1 MAVGRNPSFARSWPW
16 LLAPAGVALAWLAGV
31 EQLRN
36 GRPWTFLVS
45 DLIPGLLIIAA
56 GLLIW
61 RLRPQN
67 RCWWMLVAAGFAW
80 FIGDFEHSSNE
91 AIAVFAFA
99 FGRWYGPFLGWA
111 LLAYPGGRVRSRFGR
126 ALVVALFAL
135 FAMRSLSR
143 LFLHVPPDVAG
154 FGTTNR
160 FLPITDDRWWRLV
173 EEVFAWGYVGVML
186 LVLANVAFQWL
197 RSSRPGRRMISPAL
211 FAASVLTA
219 AVAFEVATGW
229 NAGIPPATDVRA
241 AYVVSWAYA
250 AVALALAAG
259 IFRLRWTR
267 SAVIDMIA
275 DLGPDAP
282 PARLGDALSRALGDQ
297 SLTLLPWSAA
307 ASSYVDANGIPVDL
321 PRDLPNRAVTQ
332 IERGGQPVAAI
343 EHDVALLEDPGLVN
357 AVVAAVRLT
366 IDNERLQDEIETQLA
381 EVEASRS
388 RIVAASDAERRR
400 IERNLHDGAQQ
411 RLVTIALALKLAE
424 ARLDT
429 AESPDIRAAL
439 GQAVKDLAEA
449 IDELRDLARGIHP
462 PILSESGLR
471 PALES
476 LAERSTV
483 PVQLDVRLSE
493 EPPGAV
499 AAAAYF
505 AVSEA
510 LTNIAKHANAG
521 QATVSVAGVDGIVRL
536 EVSDDGVGGAE
547 GNVGTGLVGIA
558 DRVAAVGGTMHVHS
572 PPGEG
577 TRLTMELPCASS

>member
-1 MAVGRNPSFARSWPW
+1 MATGPNARWARSWPW
-16 LLAPAGVALAWLAGV
+16 LLAPAGAAVAWLAAR

-36 GRPWTFLVS
+36 GRPWTFLVA
-45 DLIPGLLIIAA
+45 DVITGLLIIVA

-61 RLRPQN
+61 RLRPHN

-80 FIGDFEHSSNE
+80 FVGDFEHSANE

-99 FGRWYGPFLGWA
+99 FGWWYGAFLGWA
-111 LLAYPGGRVRSRFGR
+111 LLTYPSGWVRSRHSR
-126 ALVVALFAL
+126 VIVVALFVM
-135 FAMRSLSR
+135 FATRSLSR

-154 FGTTNR
+154 FGTRNR
-160 FLPITDDRWWRLV
+160 FLPVTDDRWWRLA
-173 EEVFAWGYVGVML
+173 EDVFAWGYAALM
-186 LVLANVAFQWL
+186 VLALVSVAVEWF
-197 RSSRPGRRMISPAL
+197 RSSKAGRRMISPAL
-211 FAASVLTA
+211 FAASLLTA
-219 AVAFEVATGW
+219 AVVYEFAIGW
-229 NAGIPPATDVRA
+229 NAAIPPATPVRIY
-241 AYVVSWAYA
+241 YVVWWAYA

-259 IFRLRWTR
+259 ILRLRRTR

-275 DLGPDAP
+275 DLGHDTP

-307 ASSYVDANGIPVDL
+307 AGSYVDDRGLAVDL

-366 IDNERLQDEIETQLA
+366 IDNERLQDEIEAQLA

-388 RIVAASDAERRR
+388 RIVAASDAARRR

-424 ARLDT
+424 ARLGED
-429 AESPDIRAAL
+429 ESTEIRATL
-439 GQAVKDLAEA
+439 GQAVKDLADA

-462 PILSESGLR
+462 PILSEAGLR

-483 PVQLDVRLSE
+483 PVRLDVRLAT
-493 EPPGAV
+493 EPPDAI

-505 AVSEA
+505 AISEA
-510 LTNIAKHANAG
+510 LTNVVKHANAS
-521 QATVSVAGVDGIVRL
+521 QAAVTAVGHDGVLSI
-536 EVSDDGVGGAE
+536 EVSDDGDGGAE
-547 GNVGTGLVGIA
+547 RDDGTGLLGIS
-558 DRVAAVGGTMHVHS
+558 DRVAAVGGTLRVHS
-572 PPGEG
+572 PPGQG
-577 TRLTMELPCASS
+577 TRLEMELPCVSS